1 MMDKILLSHYDKD
14 IKKRG
19 TKFWHRVLLGG
30 QTSIFLR
37 WLAAQGISLAQ
48 VDGDVLTAYLKHRKT
63 QGNKHLTLLQALA
76 VLRHFFRY
84 LVERKIVDQNP
95 TEGISIR
102 WLDIPG
108 GVMGYKGTLRRVL
121 KAPHY
126 LWKFRLPLF
135 APHWESYINYLVD
148 QKYARH
154 TLFHVMEQNSYFH
167 LYLTEKRIRDF
178 SRITPELLR
187 AYLRYNAKR
196 FQEEH
201 GYSLSLSYRRLING
215 AIKNFLM
222 FAFRQRGRPFFPSR
236 PKQENTVLSDSLL
249 DRHNDFCRIHKG
261 LSPVTLLGYR
271 RYLLSFR
278 LFLNSRGIRRL
289 EAITIGECDTFLMK
303 QAGRLSPKS
312 LQYIISA
319 LRSFFR
325 FLHLHGEIRSD
336 IARGLVSPSRF
347 RSDTR
352 PKYLPWPKIQ
362 RLLASIDRSR
372 NAGKRD
378 YAILMLLAHHGLRAR
393 EAAALRISDIDWDKH
408 SMFLRHRKN
417 GSSVQMPLS
426 PQTEEALRL
435 YLTVRSPCP
444 APEIFLTEIA
454 PIKPL
459 KRSLYA
465 VAQRHI
471 WNVFGKLP
479 FSQGAH
485 LLRHSFAKA
494 LLDRGAKLHEVGV
507 LLGHRSLRS
516 TQIYTRIA
524 TEELREVADNYA
536 NLL

>member
-1 MMDKILLSHYDKD
+1 MDETLLAQYTSDLE
-14 IKKRG
+14 KRG
-19 TKFWHRVLLGG
+19 TKFWHRSLLGR

-37 WLAAQGISLAQ
+37 WLASQGISPAQ
-48 VDGDVLTAYLKHRKT
+48 ADGDVLTAYLKHRKT
-63 QGNKHLTLLQALA
+63 QGNKHLTLIQALA
-76 VLRHFFRY
+76 ALRHFFRY
-84 LVERKIVDQNP
+84 LVEKKVVHQNP
-95 TEGISIR
+95 TEGISVR

-108 GVMGYKGTLRRVL
+108 GVMGYKGPLRRVL

-126 LWKFRLPLF
+126 LWKFRLHLF
-135 APHWESYINYLVD
+135 APHWEAYIDQLVN
-148 QKYARH
+148 QGYTRG
-154 TLFHVMEQNSYFH
+154 TLFYVMERNFYFH
-167 LYLTEKRIRDF
+167 RYLTEKKIRDF
-178 SRITPELLR
+178 SRITPELLY
-187 AYLRYNAKR
+187 AYLRHEAKR
-196 FQEEH
+196 FQEKH
-201 GYSLSLSYRRLING
+201 GYSLPSSYRRLING
-215 AIKNFLM
+215 TVKNFLV
-222 FAFRQRGRPFFPSR
+222 FAFQQRGQPFFPPP
-236 PKQENTVLSDSLL
+236 PKQKNTVLPDSLL
-249 DRHNDFCRIHKG
+249 DRHDDFCRIHKG
-261 LSPVTLLGYR
+261 LSPGTVFAYGK
-271 RYLLSFR
+271 YLLSFR
-278 LFLNSRGIRRL
+278 EFLNRRGIRRL
-289 EAITIGECDTFLMK
+289 KSVTIGELDAFLIE
-303 QAGRLSPKS
+303 QAGRLSPRS

-319 LRSFFR
+319 FRSFFR
-325 FLHLHGEIRSD
+325 FLHLHGEIRLD

-347 RSDTR
+347 RSDLR

-362 RLLASIDRSR
+362 RLFASIDRSHSV
-372 NAGKRD
+372 GKRD

-408 SMFLRHRKN
+408 SMFLRHRKD

-426 PQTEEALRL
+426 QQTEEALRD
-435 YLTVRSPCP
+435 YLAVRSHCP

-485 LLRHSFAKA
+485 LLRHSFAKS